1 MGGSILLTEHFCD
14 CGLQPC
20 LLKSY
25 EGCEWLQLIS
35 QFSPSS
41 PEFLLFSGFLQ
52 GGRYSTPDGRITI
65 FACDLFDVTPEMVG
79 KVDAVWDRGSFVA
92 LSFDTRPRYAALLK
106 GLVGNSFR

>member
-1 MGGSILLTEHFCD
+1 MVSNAPTYFNIFTQGCFTHIHRC
-14 CGLQPC
+14 PC
-20 LLKSY
+20 
-25 EGCEWLQLIS
+25 
-35 QFSPSS
+35 
-41 PEFLLFSGFLQ
+41 FLLSFFLQ

-106 GLVGNSFR
+106 TLVGNSFR